1 MRFLSR
7 IMHNNRLWATEIA
20 ARDPDYFERLARGQA
35 PPYFWVGC
43 ADSRVPPSDVAG
55 LGPGELF
62 VYRNIANQLRPDDLA
77 GEAALRYAV
86 DVLGVGDVIICGH
99 HGCGGV
105 RAAVADTARA
115 LPEVHLWL
123 EGLRELG
130 RKHAAELD
138 ALPDPH
144 ARADRLC
151 ELNVR
156 EQVLSA
162 CRSAA
167 VRGAWAS
174 GKELSVHGWL
184 YGLKDGLLVD
194 LGLCVSSAEE
204 ASELEAESG

>member
-7 IMHNNRLWATEIA
+7 IMHNNRLWAMEIA
-20 ARDPDYFERLARGQA
+20 ARDPDFFERLAAHQA

-62 VYRNIANQLRPDDLA
+62 VYRNIANQLRPGDPA

-86 DVLGVGDVIICGH
+86 DALGVGDVIVCGH

-105 RAAVADTARA
+105 RAALTDSARA
-115 LPEVHLWL
+115 LPEVHTWL
-123 EGLRELG
+123 EGLRGLAL
-130 RKHAAELD
+130 RHAAQLE
-138 ALPDPH
+138 ALAPH
-144 ARADRLC
+144 ERADRLA

-156 EQVLSA
+156 EQVLWA
-162 CRSAA
+162 CRAES
-167 VRGAWAS
+167 VRGAWAA

-184 YGLKDGLLVD
+184 YGLKDGLLKD

-204 ASELEAESG
+204 AAELEAEGV

>member
-1 MRFLSR
+1 VRFLSR
-7 IMHNNRLWATEIA
+7 IMHNNRLWVESIA
-20 ARDPDYFERLARGQA
+20 ARDPGYFERLSRGQA

-62 VYRNIANQLRPDDLA
+62 VYRNIANQLRPDDPA

-86 DVLGVGDVIICGH
+86 AALGVGDVIICGH

-105 RAAVADTARA
+105 RAALTDSARA
-115 LPEVHLWL
+115 LPEVHRWL
-123 EGLRELG
+123 EGLRAL
-130 RKHAAELD
+130 RLRHAAELE
-138 ALPDPH
+138 AFPDEG

-167 VRGAWAS
+167 VRDAWAA
-174 GKELSVHGWL
+174 GRELSIHGWL
-184 YGLKDGLLVD
+184 YGLDDGLLRD
-194 LGLCVSSAEE
+194 LGLCVSSTEE
-204 ASELEAESG
+204 AEALEAEGA